1 MDQIKIGKFI
11 SESRKA
17 ARLTQEQL
25 GEQLGVSKNA
35 VSKWERGL
43 NLPDVSLMQE
53 LCRILNITLNELF
66 AGERLA
72 AAALPEQAESNIL
85 DILQFSHAGKKKYR
99 LTILL
104 ISILLILSFLALGR
118 ELLIKW
124 GFIMDTDLQY
134 TQMYIHGEGNIQGD
148 VDTLRFGRI
157 SIDFDIG
164 ANQYGQAVFKEPQK
178 AFRRLK
184 SDYAEGI
191 SLIRREF
198 GLLPLNRFTRELYKI
213 YGWQVTEG
221 TAEEQEQARFVSAF
235 LDIYENSFN

>member
-1 MDQIKIGKFI
+1 MDWLDNPAF
-11 SESRKA
+11 RY
-17 ARLTQEQL
+17 
-25 GEQLGVSKNA
+25 
-35 VSKWERGL
+35 
-43 NLPDVSLMQE
+43 
-53 LCRILNITLNELF
+53 
-66 AGERLA
+66 
-72 AAALPEQAESNIL
+72 IL

-198 GLLPLNRFTRELYKI
+198 GLLPLNRFTRELYKT